1 MVKTKS
7 RILQIFTAR
16 HRTLIPAIL
25 PLLALFTFLTS
36 WAGLYSPRL
45 VETWYARAIFPK
57 LSEIAGQFADAI
69 SFSWLDVAIP
79 VAVLVLGFLSLKR
92 QWKWILNLVGA
103 VYLVFFWTW
112 GLNYHRQPLKSK
124 LELDPDRM
132 QSAAITE
139 FAKRAAQE
147 LNRLYLEK
155 EKQGY
160 DETQTRIEATRRVRR
175 VVAVIDGSDWEAA
188 HRVKVA
194 RIADPWFHA
203 AGIDGMFNPFPQ
215 EPLINNTLLD
225 IERPFVIAHELAH
238 VRGYPDE
245 GDANVIAT
253 LSTLMSD
260 SPAFQYSGWLNLW
273 LYVRTRDLDKLLDE
287 GPRRDIQRIYER
299 ERREQIHWINDLQRT
314 ILDWFLKAN
323 SIDEGVRSYSRVVL
337 VAAGTEP
344 TWERF
349 R

>member
-7 RILQIFTAR
+7 GILQIFTAR
-16 HRTLIPAIL
+16 HRTLIASIF
-25 PLLALFTFLTS
+25 PLLALFTFFTS

-79 VAVLVLGFLSLKR
+79 VAVAVLVFLLLKR
-92 QWKWILNLVGA
+92 QWKWILNLVA
-103 VYLVFFWTW
+103 VVYLVFFWTW

-124 LELDPDRM
+124 LELDSDRM
-132 QSAAITE
+132 QSAAIMD
-139 FAKRAAQE
+139 FAKRTAQE
-147 LNRLYLEK
+147 LNRLYPEK

-160 DETQTRIEATRRVRR
+160 DEMQTRVEAASRVRR
-175 VVAVIDGSDWEAA
+175 VVAVIDGSNWEAA
-188 HRVKVA
+188 HRIKVA

-245 GDANVIAT
+245 GDANIIAT
-253 LSTLMSD
+253 LATLMSD

-273 LYVRTRDLDKLLDE
+273 LYVRTRDLDKLLE
-287 GPRRDIQRIYER
+287 PGPRKDLQRVFDRARAEEVR
-299 ERREQIHWINDLQRT
+299 WINDFQRAL
-314 ILDWFLKAN
+314 LDWFLKAN
-323 SIDEGVRSYSRVVL
+323 NVEQGVRSYSRVVI
-337 VAAGTEP
+337 VAAETEP
-344 TWERF
+344 
-349 R
+349 